1 MDFYLQGICIATDSQ
16 IDSPHPSP
24 LLQERVYDS
33 FHDRGLIELKN
44 KQVKIG
50 F

>member
-24 LLQERVYDS
+24 LLQERGMIR
-33 FHDRGLIELKN
+33 FM
-44 KQVKIG
+44 IG
-50 F
+50 V